1 MLLWLVF
8 VVIVISVAML
18 LAIFSSFFPFSN
30 QYWNI
35 AQYTSAYYTA
45 MSAVERWALAVKYA
59 GHSSGWIA
67 HWFDGE
73 SWWKYIQ
80 STNSNTWVW
89 NLSDAWTWDFFSY
102 GNSWATAMRWTVK
115 STTNRIPK
123 IWEWDVESILQ
134 ESWYHS
140 QDYNMI
146 SYNKPELFSLNGA
159 SSISDN
165 KYYEY
170 SNGVNSKITNIAWE
184 FRLNPYLYKRMTDSC
199 SSSLKDCARLC
210 NNTQCPW
217 EKDQTRSE
225 NLVIIDWVLKW
236 RYNSGGSVEFSVIPS
251 ESSTISSTS
260 YHVNLSRDSVIRKNN
275 INQYTSLPYI
285 NGNQKVNA
293 SFWDSKNTVI
303 FWSNAQI
310 NNYNLKSQRKVN
322 GISWLNIISKSANE
336 LKSIAWGFSW
346 LLSDSK
352 VVDPHLSFELINYL
366 WNNEWHSPWLYPFL
380 EYYFSFNGAVW
391 MDRYYTISWEWKVWK
406 YNITLQVKK
415 PTMKDASL
423 WNFTIIF

>member
-8 VVIVISVAML
+8 VVIVLSVAML
-18 LAIFSSFFPFSN
+18 LAMFSSFFPFSN

-73 SWWKYIQ
+73 SWWRYNQ
-80 STNSNTWVW
+80 STNSYSWAW
-89 NLSDAWTWDFFSY
+89 NGSDNWTWDFFSY
-102 GNSWATAMRWTVK
+102 WNSWATTMYWTVK

-123 IWEWDVESILQ
+123 LWEWDIEPILQ
-134 ESWYHS
+134 EPWYHS

-146 SYNKPELFSLNGA
+146 TYNKPELISLNWSSTVSA
-159 SSISDN
+159 SD
-165 KYYEY
+165 YYGY
-170 SNGVNSKITNIAWE
+170 SSSTNSKITNISWE
-184 FRLNPYLYKRMTDSC
+184 FRLNPYLYKKMIASTCPSI
-199 SSSLKDCARLC
+199 KDCAYLC
-210 NNTQCPW
+210 KNTKCPW

-225 NLVIIDWVLKW
+225 NLPMIDWVLKW
-236 RYNSGGSVEFSVIPS
+236 KYNSGGIVEFSIIPS
-251 ESSTISSTS
+251 ESSTVSSTS
-260 YHVNLSRDSVIRKNN
+260 YHVNFSKDSVIRKNN
-275 INQYTSLPYI
+275 INQYTAKSYI
-285 NGNQKVNA
+285 GSSQVNG
-293 SFWDSKNTVI
+293 SFWDSKTTVI
-303 FWSNAQI
+303 FWSSEQI
-310 NNYNLKSQRKVN
+310 NNLNIKSKQLN
-322 GISWLNIISKSANE
+322 DINWLNIISKSADS

-352 VVDPHLSFELINYL
+352 VLDPHLSFELINYL
-366 WNNEWHSPWLYPFL
+366 WNNHWSHPWLYPFL

-391 MDRYYTISWEWKVWK
+391 IDRYYTIKWEWKVWK
-406 YNITLQVKK
+406 YNLTLQVKK
-415 PTMKDASL
+415 PTMKESSL

>member
-1 MLLWLVF
+1 M
-8 VVIVISVAML
+8 
-18 LAIFSSFFPFSN
+18 FSSFFPFSN

-80 STNSNTWVW
+80 SSNSNTWVW
-89 NLSDAWTWDFFSY
+89 NPGDFWTWDFFSY
-102 GNSWATAMRWTVK
+102 GNSWATAMLWTVK

-123 IWEWDVESILQ
+123 LWEWDIEPILQ

-251 ESSTISSTS
+251 ESSTVSSTS

-366 WNNEWHSPWLYPFL
+366 WNNEW
-380 EYYFSFNGAVW
+380 
-391 MDRYYTISWEWKVWK
+391 
-406 YNITLQVKK
+406 
-415 PTMKDASL
+415 
-423 WNFTIIF
+423 